1 MPHALIIGASR
12 GIGAEFVRQYRAEG
26 WQVTATARGDEALAA
41 LRAQGATAIAL
52 DVTSAES
59 VSRLAWQLEGVSFDV
74 IVNVAG
80 VLKRQS
86 GLEAPSDADFDHT
99 MHANVLA
106 PMRVL
111 PQLVDKLA
119 PGAKLALIS
128 SKMGS
133 MGARNA
139 TSSWLY
145 RASKAAANSVLKD
158 ISLEWAG
165 KAVCVS
171 FHPGWVR
178 TDMGGAGADIGVEDS
193 VAGMR
198 RVIAGLAAQDNG
210 RFLNYDGSEI
220 PW

>member
-1 MPHALIIGASR
+1 MPHALIVGASR
-12 GIGAEFVRQYRAEG
+12 GIGAEFVRQYRSEG
-26 WQVTATARGDEALAA
+26 WQVTATARSDEALAA

-52 DVTSAES
+52 DVASAES
-59 VSRLAWQLEGVSFDV
+59 TSRLAWQLDGQAFDV

-80 VLKRQS
+80 VLKRQT
-86 GLEAPSDADFDHT
+86 GLEPPSDADFDHT

-111 PQLVDKLA
+111 PQLADMLA
-119 PGAKLALIS
+119 PGAKVALIS

-133 MGARNA
+133 MGARA
-139 TSSWLY
+139 STSSWLY

-158 ISLEWAG
+158 ISIEWAG
-165 KAVCVS
+165 KATCVS

-178 TDMGGAGADIGVEDS
+178 TDMGGANADITAQES
-193 VAGMR
+193 VTGMR
-198 RVIAGLAAQDNG
+198 RVIAGLTPQDNG
-210 RFLNYDGSEI
+210 RFLNHDGSEI

>member
-1 MPHALIIGASR
+1 
-12 GIGAEFVRQYRAEG
+12 
-26 WQVTATARGDEALAA
+26 
-41 LRAQGATAIAL
+41 
-52 DVTSAES
+52 
-59 VSRLAWQLEGVSFDV
+59 
-74 IVNVAG
+74 
-80 VLKRQS
+80 
-86 GLEAPSDADFDHT
+86 

-111 PQLVDKLA
+111 PQLADMLA

-178 TDMGGAGADIGVEDS
+178 TDMGGAGADIGVEES